1 MQTFVRPLDSRTLV
15 RYSSEHMYATRYA
28 TRPRTPLRSDRAL
41 RHVYRWALVLV
52 AALAVMLALSR
63 VAQGGVASETV
74 VVQPGDTIWTIAAQ
88 HYPGD
93 DTRARVD
100 EIERLNNLSSPA
112 IEAGGGL
119 PLPGLRAGS
128 GRFRTTAAGP

>member
-1 MQTFVRPLDSRTLV
+1 
-15 RYSSEHMYATRYA
+15 MYAARYA
-28 TRPRTPLRSDRAL
+28 TKPRTPLRSDRAL

-63 VAQGGVASETV
+63 VAQGGAASETV
-74 VVQPGDTIWTIAAQ
+74 VVQPGDTLWTIAAQ

-112 IEAGGGL
+112 IEAGETLHL
-119 PLPGLRAGS
+119 PA
-128 GRFRTTAAGP
+128 

>member
-1 MQTFVRPLDSRTLV
+1 MLAPGPAGCKPLFGLLTAERPFATLG
-15 RYSSEHMYATRYA
+15 EHMYAARYA

-112 IEAGGGL
+112 IEAGETLRL
-119 PLPGLRAGS
+119 PA
-128 GRFRTTAAGP
+128 